1 MSIQDRIETE
11 ESREQRYITVLY
23 DRLDELKARASKH
36 LASVMRQVGG
46 THAARSEREALAVMY
61 TQQRAQLDAA
71 ENGLCFGRLEF
82 DDGAKTYIGR
92 IGMHA
97 ENDDYDQLLMDWRAE
112 AARPFYLATAASPGG
127 VKVRRHIKTRGRTVI
142 NLDDEVL
149 DLAFADPNGHEGL
162 TGESS
167 LLAALNAS
175 RTGRM
180 RDIVETIQ
188 AEQDHI
194 IRSALAGVLVVEG
207 GPGTGKTAVALH
219 RAAFLLYT
227 YRRQL
232 EKRGVLVVGPN
243 ATFLRYIGQ
252 VLPSLGETS
261 VMLAT
266 IGDLMP
272 GIKATGSEPAEVALI
287 KGRLAMAKVVAAAV
301 RDRQLV
307 PHSGIEIRFEK
318 DIYKISRQSISRCRE
333 RARRSR
339 MRHNQARSVFVREM
353 LNEAARVVSGKLGAD
368 PFGGGNLMGRTDIED
383 LRAELRDDPEVRATI
398 GRLWPVLLPQ
408 QLIGDLYAS
417 PRRLASAAPSLS
429 AADRERLR
437 RPAGS
442 PWTPADV
449 PLLDEAAELLGE
461 DERVAKAEAK
471 RRRQREEAYAQGVL
485 DIIAR
490 DDEDD
495 DPEILMGA
503 DMLDATRL
511 AQRYDQDDYLT
522 PAERAAA
529 DRTWAFG
536 HVIVDE
542 AQELSPMAWRTLMRR
557 CPIKSMTIV
566 GDIAQTGDLSGSASW
581 SDALGAYVGNR
592 WRHAGLTVNYR
603 TPAEIMTVAA
613 DVLAAIDPAA
623 RPPAS
628 VRESGILPWCLAAEE
643 REFVASVAK
652 AAATLAADQAGE
664 GTLAVLCPAEHLED
678 LRAAVR
684 AAVGDESAE
693 TEPGGG
699 GSGVAAGSGAAGS
712 GAAGAGAAGAGEGVD
727 GIRSGRSDSGG
738 TRSVGNG
745 SGGVEDDGRA
755 TWSLDADLERPV
767 VVLTVR
773 EAKGL
778 EFDSVLVAEP
788 AKIIAES
795 ARGLGDL
802 YVALTRATQR
812 VGVIYTGQLPD
823 VLSRL
828 AEVDD
833 VASAIKAPSGQSAP
847 AA

>member
-1 MSIQDRIETE
+1 LSIQERTETE
-11 ESREQRYITVLY
+11 ESREQSYVTVLY
-23 DRLDELKARASKH
+23 DRLDELKQRASRH
-36 LASVMRQVGG
+36 LSSVMRQVGG
-46 THAARSEREALAVMY
+46 THAARSERENLAVMY
-61 TQQRAQLDAA
+61 SQQLAQFNAA

-97 ENDDYDQLLMDWRAE
+97 ENDDYDQLLMDWRAD
-112 AARPFYLATAASPGG
+112 AARPFYLATAASPVG
-127 VKVRRHIKTRGRTVI
+127 VKVRRHIKSRGRTVTR
-142 NLDDEVL
+142 LDDEVL
-149 DLAFADPNGHEGL
+149 DLAFADPSRHESL
-162 TGESS
+162 TGESA
-167 LLAALNAS
+167 LLAALNAG

-194 IRSALAGVLVVEG
+194 IRAPLPGVLVVEG

-219 RAAFLLYT
+219 RAAYLLYT

-266 IGDLMP
+266 VGDLMP
-272 GIKATGSEPAEVALI
+272 GIKAAGTEQAEVAVI

-301 RDRQLV
+301 RDRQSA
-307 PHSGIEIRFEK
+307 PHSGLEMRFEK
-318 DIYKISRQSISRCRE
+318 EVYKLSRQSISRARE

-339 MRHNQARSVFVREM
+339 RPHNQARQVFVREM
-353 LNEAARVVSGKLGAD
+353 LNELAAVVSGRLGAD
-368 PFGGGNLMGRTDIED
+368 PLGGGNLMGRTDIED
-383 LRAELRDDPEVRATI
+383 LRAELRDDPGVLAAI
-398 GRLWPVLLPQ
+398 GRLWPVLTPQ
-408 QLIGDLYAS
+408 QLIADLYAS
-417 PRRLASAAPSLS
+417 PRRLAAAAPSLS
-429 AADRERLR
+429 AADRQLLR

-461 DERVAKAEAK
+461 DDREEKAAAR
-471 RRRQREEAYAQGVL
+471 RRRQQEEAYAQGVL
-485 DIIAR
+485 EIIGR
-490 DDEDD
+490 DEEDD

-503 DMLDATRL
+503 DMLDASRL
-511 AQRYDQDDYLT
+511 ALRYDQDEFLT

-557 CPIKSMTIV
+557 CPAKSMTIV

-581 SDALGAYVGNR
+581 SDALGPYVGAR
-592 WRHAGLTVNYR
+592 WRLAPLTVNYR

-628 VRESGILPWCLAAEE
+628 VRESGAPPWRLAAGE
-643 REFVASVAK
+643 REFTASVAS
-652 AAATLAADQAGE
+652 AAATLAAEQAGS
-664 GTLAVLCPAEHLED
+664 GTLAVLCPAERLEE
-678 LRAAVR
+678 LRAAVA
-684 AAVGDESAE
+684 AAVAEAGAVAVAAAGANDPAGVGDDGAAGPGGTGAGE
-693 TEPGGG
+693 TEPGGAGPG
-699 GSGVAAGSGAAGS
+699 GTGLG
-712 GAAGAGAAGAGEGVD
+712 GAGL
-727 GIRSGRSDSGG
+727 GG
-738 TRSVGNG
+738 TGL
-745 SGGVEDDGRA
+745 D
-755 TWSLDADLERPV
+755 DADLERPV

-773 EAKGL
+773 QAKGL
-778 EFDSVLVAEP
+778 EFDSVLVADP
-788 AKIIAES
+788 AKIITES

-812 VGVIYTGQLPD
+812 AGVIYTGELPG
-823 VLSRL
+823 VLGRL
-828 AEVDD
+828 TEIGSITEAVP
-833 VASAIKAPSGQSAP
+833 APGGKSAP